1 MTWLPPKRDAEAE
14 RAKFIEIYGEELWNQ
29 IQAITEP
36 KPLASREVMRPRR
49 HAPAPEPS
57 PAVDRPALQTEDS
70 GDPAWWEQ

>member
-14 RAKFIEIYGEELWNQ
+14 RAKFIAIYGEELWNQ

-49 HAPAPEPS
+49 HTPVAPPNN
-57 PAVDRPALQTEDS
+57 DRPALQTEDS
-70 GDPAWWEQ
+70 GDPAWWEK